1 MVSWAVDSWSV
12 GQLGSWPV
20 ARLPVRREKKGN
32 EKKTKRK
39 KKRTKV
45 CDNMDSGAEE
55 RFLTAQAQANAQRL
69 AMEKQMLAMQQ
80 GFKDSMEKQEREFKK
95 FQEQQMAAAAAAMG
109 TAAGGVGGR
118 AGGVGGSCGVSEA
131 GSSDT
136 GRGRQKKKARVS
148 GAGGKA
154 AADAAEDKDDA
165 EEDDLA
171 PRLPCEYP
179 GCTETFKICS
189 TTRATMSNH
198 MRYNHPQETGG
209 LVLALVCC
217 LHVLACAC
225 MCLHV

>member
-1 MVSWAVDSWSV
+1 MDV
-12 GQLGSWPV
+12 
-20 ARLPVRREKKGN
+20 KK
-32 EKKTKRK
+32 KKRK
-39 KKRTKV
+39 KTNET
-45 CDNMDSGAEE
+45 CDNMDSGTEE
-55 RFLTAQAQANAQRL
+55 RFLAAQAQANEQRL
-69 AMEKQMLAMQQ
+69 AMEKQMLALQQ
-80 GFKDSMEKQEREFKK
+80 GFKDAMDKQQREFKR
-95 FQEQQMAAAAAAMG
+95 FQQEQATAAAAMG
-109 TAAGGVGGR
+109 AAAGGVGGR

-154 AADAAEDKDDA
+154 AADAGED
-165 EEDDLA
+165 EEDV
-171 PRLPCEYP
+171 PEEERLPCEYP